1 MGRTQTEIV
10 GFAENVRTALQ
21 KVRKELNAAGYGAD
35 EIDAI
40 LGNAIRE
47 CAEANA
53 RQEALKRE
61 LKATT
66 SEVEAQN
73 LRIYRMAS
81 GYLDAAMGA
90 LGKGGD
96 AAKNLQRIRSRIRQ
110 PADAAATT
118 TQEPLPEGGK

>member
-10 GFAENVRTALQ
+10 GFAENVRTAL
-21 KVRKELNAAGYGAD
+21 KRVRKELNAAGYGAD

-40 LGNAIRE
+40 LGNAIRM

-61 LKATT
+61 LKASTG
-66 SEVEAQN
+66 EVEAQN

-90 LGKGGD
+90 LGKGSD
-96 AAKNLQRIRSRIRQ
+96 AAKNLQRLRSRIRL
-110 PADAAATT
+110 PAEATAT
-118 TQEPLPEGGK
+118 AQEPLPEGTQ